1 MIKKI
6 FCITCCILLLG
17 GCHAEDS
24 EKAGSDKEDK
34 RMIIAMETTMDLAV
48 YGGEEAVLDEMEERI
63 RELDKKLSV
72 TDGKSQIAELNRN
85 GSAKVSADVYGLVEK
100 ALKFSEATDG
110 AFDIS
115 IYPLVKAWGFTL
127 DNPHVP
133 ERSEIE
139 AAKAVVNY
147 RNVKLKDCE
156 IALDPGMQIDLG
168 GIAKGYLGDELIKIL
183 KKHKIKSALLN
194 LGGNVVAHGSRPDGT
209 DWRVALTDPN
219 GDEYAGIIA
228 ARDKSIITSGGY
240 ERFFKDENGKV
251 YWHIMDSRTGYPADN
266 GLISATIVGKSGVQG
281 DAMSTALFVMGTERA
296 IEFCKAQNDFDVIL
310 ITKDME
316 FYITE
321 GLKENFNLT
330 DKYAEKTVHI
340 I

>member
-1 MIKKI
+1 
-6 FCITCCILLLG
+6 
-17 GCHAEDS
+17 
-24 EKAGSDKEDK
+24 
-34 RMIIAMETTMDLAV
+34 
-48 YGGEEAVLDEMEERI
+48 
-63 RELDKKLSV
+63 
-72 TDGKSQIAELNRN
+72 
-85 GSAKVSADVYGLVEK
+85 
-100 ALKFSEATDG
+100 
-110 AFDIS
+110 
-115 IYPLVKAWGFTL
+115 
-127 DNPHVP
+127 
-133 ERSEIE
+133 
-139 AAKAVVNY
+139 
-147 RNVKLKDCE
+147 
-156 IALDPGMQIDLG
+156 MQIDLG

-228 ARDKSIITSGGY
+228 ARDKSIITSGEY

-281 DAMSTALFVMGTERA
+281 DAMSTALFVMGTQRA

-321 GLKENFNLT
+321 GLKEKFNLT